1 MMFVI
6 FNLMSSEFNIV

>member
-1 MMFVI
+1 MFVI